1 MNAQQFLALAS
12 DQSKS
17 FRLEGF
23 SFTFDF
29 GLNIYFDD
37 MDHLHDIIKDTEIE
51 FWQVEDQASE
61 ITLDV
66 SDFKSLEQI
75 LEMFADAAPSDLE
88 AYQEIVK
95 GGYATWENV
104 ADWHLDNYF
113 SEHMNDYDF
122 GHYLMHDVSCIEIPE
137 VLQGYISYE
146 QYGKDALINDFVV
159 IGPNIYSNN

>member
-37 MDHLHDIIKDTEIE
+37 MDDLHEIIKDTEIE

-61 ITLDV
+61 IHLDV
-66 SDFKSLEQI
+66 SDFQSLEQI
-75 LEMFADAAPSDLE
+75 LNMFADAAPSDLE

-95 GGYATWENV
+95 GGYAAWENV

-122 GHYLMHDVSCIEIPE
+122 GHYLMHEVSCIEIPE
-137 VLQGYISYE
+137 VLQGYIDYE
-146 QYGKDALINDFVV
+146 AYGRDALINDFVV
-159 IGPNIYSNN
+159 IGPNIYNNN

>member
-23 SFTFDF
+23 NFTFDF

-37 MDHLHDIIKDTEIE
+37 MDDLHDIIKDTEIE

-75 LEMFADAAPSDLE
+75 LEMFADVAPSDLE

-95 GGYATWENV
+95 GGYATWETV
-104 ADWHLDNYF
+104 ADWYLDNYF

-122 GHYLMHDVSCIEIPE
+122 GRFLMHDISCIEIPE
-137 VLQGYISYE
+137 VLQGYIDYE
-146 QYGKDALINDFVV
+146 AYGRDALINDFVV

>member
-37 MDHLHDIIKDTEIE
+37 MDDLHDIIKDTEIE

-75 LEMFADAAPSDLE
+75 LEMFAEAAPSDLE

-137 VLQGYISYE
+137 VLQGYIDYE